1 MSTNEIYHIRSFTDG
16 YLMYEL
22 TESST
27 NSSFTICPERGGIV
41 TSCRLRGQEIFYLD
55 RDTFLNP
62 KTNIRGGNPVLFPIA
77 GQLVNGE
84 YEWQGRSYAM
94 KNHGVARTSVWEVLA
109 TGTEDSVFITLALR
123 SNEETLAEYPFE
135 FELRFTYRL
144 KDGTLTIEQ
153 QYLNLSG
160 QEMPMVAGFHPYF
173 ATESKNLSY
182 ETDATRILDYNDN
195 TEKAFDGYLQL
206 EGMVESAALLDAGKR
221 EIAFPLAQGRR
232 VRLAYSEQFRYV
244 VLWSVAGKSFVCV
257 EPWTA
262 LNEALND
269 RKGLL
274 MIAPE
279 QTLHLTLSFA
289 LEG

>member
-1 MSTNEIYHIRSFTDG
+1 LSTNETYRIRSFTDG

-62 KTNIRGGNPVLFPIA
+62 KTNIRGGNPVLFPIV

-109 TGTEDSVFITLALR
+109 TGAEDSVFITLSLR

-144 KDGTLTIEQ
+144 QDGALTIEQ

-182 ETDATRILDYNDN
+182 DTDATRILDYNDN

-206 EGMVESAALLDAGKR
+206 ESMVESAALLDAGKR
-221 EIAFPLAQGRR
+221 EIAFPLAQGRS

-279 QTLHLTLSFA
+279 ETLNLTLSFA